1 MSLSLFG
8 IILGLVLLMFLAYKG
23 YSIIWVAPVCAVV
36 VAVLSGYAILDAYIG
51 DYMKGMADY
60 VLQWFPAFFLG
71 AVYGKVMDLTGSARS
86 LGNALVKLIGPRF
99 AVAAVVIPCLLM
111 TYGGISLFVVVFVI
125 YPMGYSIYR
134 AADLPRTL
142 LPGAI
147 ATGAFGI
154 TMTAVPGTPQI
165 QNLIPTDYYGT
176 TTMAAPLLS
185 LVACAVMLLPAYIYL
200 EWRVR
205 QSRRKGLHFVPDPK
219 HKEVDHDSKALPSWH
234 WVTGIV
240 PLVVVVLMLN
250 LFPWLLNR
258 FAGIEL
264 ASNYAIVIALVGGIL
279 VACLLNLNQAK
290 TLLPA
295 INEGANGSMGAI
307 MNTACAVGFG
317 SVVKVVPGFAS
328 LTSIALNMPGSILF
342 SEAVAVNLL
351 AGATGSASGGMSIA
365 LSALGPKYAEMAA
378 GNTGVLE
385 ALHRIASIS
394 SGGLD
399 TLPHNG
405 AVLTL
410 LAVSNCTHKE
420 SYIDICITTCIIPL
434 VSSLGLALI
443 WGLFLCSPSAH
454 TRRRPH
460 HDHSAIEAGRQ
471 RQPLQDHQRDRRV
484 PFRRYHRRSEPRP
497 CQRVRGQCLPV
508 RRTDCPRHPQ
518 RRPHFRRP
526 GHAAARPR
534 HHLPGPGAE
543 VHQARPLRGHRH
555 RHLHSERNPRGEE
568 HR

>member
-264 ASNYAIVIALVGGIL
+264 ASNYAIVIALVCGIL
-279 VACLLNLNQAK
+279 VACLLK
-290 TLLPA
+290 
-295 INEGANGSMGAI
+295 
-307 MNTACAVGFG
+307 
-317 SVVKVVPGFAS
+317 
-328 LTSIALNMPGSILF
+328 
-342 SEAVAVNLL
+342 
-351 AGATGSASGGMSIA
+351 
-365 LSALGPKYAEMAA
+365 
-378 GNTGVLE
+378 
-385 ALHRIASIS
+385 
-394 SGGLD
+394 
-399 TLPHNG
+399 
-405 AVLTL
+405 
-410 LAVSNCTHKE
+410 
-420 SYIDICITTCIIPL
+420 
-434 VSSLGLALI
+434 
-443 WGLFLCSPSAH
+443 
-454 TRRRPH
+454 
-460 HDHSAIEAGRQ
+460 
-471 RQPLQDHQRDRRV
+471 
-484 PFRRYHRRSEPRP
+484 
-497 CQRVRGQCLPV
+497 
-508 RRTDCPRHPQ
+508 
-518 RRPHFRRP
+518 
-526 GHAAARPR
+526 
-534 HHLPGPGAE
+534 
-543 VHQARPLRGHRH
+543 
-555 RHLHSERNPRGEE
+555 
-568 HR
+568 

>member
-1 MSLSLFG
+1 MSLVG
-8 IILGLVLLMFLAYKG
+8 IILGLVLLMVLAYRG
-23 YSIIWVAPVCAVV
+23 YSIIWVAPVCAIV

-51 DYMKGMADY
+51 DYMQGMANY
-60 VLQWFPAFFLG
+60 VFEWFPAFFLG
-71 AVYGKVMDLTGSARS
+71 AVYGKVMDMTGSARS
-86 LGNALVKLIGPRF
+86 LGNALVKLIGSRF

-154 TMTAVPGTPQI
+154 TMTAIPGTPQI
-165 QNLIPTDYYGT
+165 QNIIPARYYET
-176 TTMAAPLLS
+176 TATAAPLLS
-185 LVACAVMLLPAYIYL
+185 LVAIIIMFVPAYAYL
-200 EWRVR
+200 EWRAHNTR
-205 QSRRKGLHFVPDPK
+205 KKGLHFVPDPK
-219 HKEVDHDSKALPSWH
+219 HKEVDHDARSLPSWH
-234 WVTGIV
+234 WVTGLI
-240 PLVVVVLMLN
+240 PLIVVVLMLN
-250 LFPWLLNR
+250 LFPFLMKTY
-258 FAGIEL
+258 AAIEFTVRQ
-264 ASNYAIVIALVGGIL
+264 SMVIALVCGIL
-279 VACLLNLNQAK
+279 AACLLNLGQVK

-317 SVVKVVPGFAS
+317 SVVKVVPGFAT
-328 LTSIALNMPGSILF
+328 LTNLALNMPGSILF
-342 SEAVAVNLL
+342 SEAIAVNLL

-365 LSALGPKYAEMAA
+365 LEALGPRFAEMAA
-378 GNTGVLE
+378 GNQSMLE

-434 VSSLGLALI
+434 VASLLLALV
-443 WGLFLCSPSAH
+443 WGLFL
-454 TRRRPH
+454 
-460 HDHSAIEAGRQ
+460 
-471 RQPLQDHQRDRRV
+471 
-484 PFRRYHRRSEPRP
+484 
-497 CQRVRGQCLPV
+497 
-508 RRTDCPRHPQ
+508 
-518 RRPHFRRP
+518 
-526 GHAAARPR
+526 
-534 HHLPGPGAE
+534 
-543 VHQARPLRGHRH
+543 
-555 RHLHSERNPRGEE
+555 
-568 HR
+568 

>member
-1 MSLSLFG
+1 MTTLSLLG
-8 IILGLVLLMFLAYKG
+8 IVVGLVLLMFLAYRG

-36 VAVLSGYAILDAYIG
+36 VAVFGGYAILDAYIG
-51 DYMKGMADY
+51 DYMAGMANY

-71 AVYGKVMDLTGSARS
+71 AVYGKVMDMTGSARS
-86 LGNALVKLIGPRF
+86 LGNALVNLIGSRF

-165 QNLIPTDYYGT
+165 QNMIPTQYYGT
-176 TTMAAPLLS
+176 DAMAAPLLS
-185 LVACAVMLLPAYIYL
+185 IVACIVMLVPAYLYL
-200 EWRVR
+200 EWRAH
-205 QSRRKGLHFVPDPK
+205 QARRRGLHFIPDPK
-219 HKEVDHDSKALPSWH
+219 HKEVNHDEKGLPSWH

-250 LFPWLLNR
+250 LFPRLLEQH
-258 FAGIEL
+258 AGIALE
-264 ASNYAIVIALVGGIL
+264 SNQSIVIALVCGIIA
-279 VACLLNLNQAK
+279 ACLLNLNQFK
-290 TLLPA
+290 ILLPA

-317 SVVKVVPGFAS
+317 SVVQVVPGFTT
-328 LTSIALNMPGSILF
+328 LTNIALNMPGSILF
-342 SEAVAVNLL
+342 SEAIAVNLL

-365 LSALGPKYAEMAA
+365 LSALGPQYAEMAA
-378 GNTGVLE
+378 GNTATLE

-434 VSSLGLALI
+434 VSSLALALI
-443 WGLFLCSPSAH
+443 WGLF
-454 TRRRPH
+454 
-460 HDHSAIEAGRQ
+460 I
-471 RQPLQDHQRDRRV
+471 
-484 PFRRYHRRSEPRP
+484 
-497 CQRVRGQCLPV
+497 
-508 RRTDCPRHPQ
+508 
-518 RRPHFRRP
+518 
-526 GHAAARPR
+526 
-534 HHLPGPGAE
+534 
-543 VHQARPLRGHRH
+543 
-555 RHLHSERNPRGEE
+555 
-568 HR
+568 

>member
-1 MSLSLFG
+1 MSLLG
-8 IILGLVLLMFLAYKG
+8 IVLGLVLLMFLAYRG

-60 VLQWFPAFFLG
+60 VFQWFPPFFLG
-71 AVYGKVMDLTGSARS
+71 AVYGKVMDMTGSARS
-86 LGNALVKLIGPRF
+86 LADALVKLIGSRF
-99 AVAAVVIPCLLM
+99 AVLAVVIPCLLM

-125 YPMGYSIYR
+125 YPMGYAVYR

-165 QNLIPTDYYGT
+165 QNMIPTTYYGT
-176 TTMAAPLLS
+176 TPMAAPLMS
-185 LVACAVMLLPAYIYL
+185 IVACIVMFVPAYIYL

-205 QSRRKGLHFVPDPK
+205 QCRKKGLHFTPDPK
-219 HKEVDHDSKALPSWH
+219 HVEVDHSAKNLPSWH
-234 WVTGIV
+234 WVTGIIPV
-240 PLVVVVLMLN
+240 VVVVLMLN
-250 LFPWLLNR
+250 VFPLVLENATGFVLTSSQAMVVALLC
-258 FAGIEL
+258 GI
-264 ASNYAIVIALVGGIL
+264 I

-290 TLLPA
+290 ILLPA

-342 SEAVAVNLL
+342 SEAIAVNLL

-365 LSALGPKYAEMAA
+365 LEALGPRFAEMAA
-378 GNTGVLE
+378 GNTATLE

-410 LAVSNCTHKE
+410 LAVSNCTHKD
-420 SYIDICITTCIIPL
+420 SYIDICVTTCIIP
-434 VSSLGLALI
+434 VIGSLLLALV
-443 WGLFLCSPSAH
+443 WGVM
-454 TRRRPH
+454 
-460 HDHSAIEAGRQ
+460 I
-471 RQPLQDHQRDRRV
+471 
-484 PFRRYHRRSEPRP
+484 
-497 CQRVRGQCLPV
+497 
-508 RRTDCPRHPQ
+508 
-518 RRPHFRRP
+518 
-526 GHAAARPR
+526 
-534 HHLPGPGAE
+534 
-543 VHQARPLRGHRH
+543 
-555 RHLHSERNPRGEE
+555 
-568 HR
+568 